1 MIIGVMGMSG
11 SGKSTFCSFLKELGA
26 EVIDADKI
34 AREVLDKGTDGLKE
48 VEERFGRE
56 VIFSDG
62 SLDRKKLGSI
72 IFNNPE
78 KLEILNSITT
88 KRIDNEIIKRAKES
102 KSDFIVIDCPMLH
115 NIDAKDM
122 CDKIVLVKAPVE
134 VMTERII
141 KRDSLTYE
149 GAKARISAQ
158 ESDFH
163 KFADIV
169 IENNGTLEDLRN
181 QAKKLKG

>member
-11 SGKSTFCSFLKELGA
+11 SGKSTFCSYLKELGA

-34 AREVLDKGTDGLKE
+34 AREVLEKGTEGLKE
-48 VEERFGRE
+48 IEEKFGSE
-56 VIFSDG
+56 VIFPDG
-62 SLDRKKLGSI
+62 SLNRKKLGSI
-72 IFNNPE
+72 VFNDC
-78 KLEILNSITT
+78 KMLEILNSITT

-102 KSDFIVIDCPMLH
+102 SSGFIVIDCPMLH
-115 NIDAKDM
+115 NIDAKDI

-134 VMTERII
+134 VMAERIV
-141 KRDSLTYE
+141 KRDNLTYE

-163 KFADIV
+163 KYADIV
-169 IENNGTLEDLRN
+169 IENNGTPEDLRK